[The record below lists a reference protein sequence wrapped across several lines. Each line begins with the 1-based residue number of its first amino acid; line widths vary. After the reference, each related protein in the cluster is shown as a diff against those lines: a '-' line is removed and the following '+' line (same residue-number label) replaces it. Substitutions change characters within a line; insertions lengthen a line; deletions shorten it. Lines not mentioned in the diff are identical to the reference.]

1 MGYLQPD
8 YFIPTLQLERRVLLV
23 ENLPGESPARGRA
36 GAVITI
42 TGNKTEGRISG
53 SPRARGRETETRKL
67 TITTLPLGSG
77 YSPSNSWS
85 VLNRS
90 RGRAFVNIS
99 AKLISV

>member
-42 TGNKTEGRISG
+42 TGNKTERRISG

-67 TITTLPLGSG
+67 TITTRSYSGFLPLSCTGSLG
-77 YSPSNSWS
+77 ARGV
-85 VLNRS
+85 VL
-90 RGRAFVNIS
+90 
-99 AKLISV
+99 

>member
-67 TITTLPLGSG
+67 TITT
-77 YSPSNSWS
+77 
-85 VLNRS
+85 
-90 RGRAFVNIS
+90 IS
-99 AKLISV
+99 SELLKQVHATPHDLHK